1 MKSLTLL
8 TCGIFLLSG
17 CASISRGTTE
27 TFSIQTM
34 PTGVTA
40 TLSNGL
46 ACTTPCTLTIKRKG
60 TFTVTLEKKG
70 YETIMTS
77 VVSSRDGAGTAGMA
91 GNLIVGG
98 IVGIGVDA
106 ATGAMNSHQP
116 NPLVVTM
123 VKTIDEDT
131 SNEQ

>member
-1 MKSLTLL
+1 MKSLLLL
-8 TCGIFLLSG
+8 TCSIFLLSG

-34 PTGVTA
+34 PTGVAA

-46 ACTTPCTLTIKRKG
+46 ACTTPCTLTVKRKG

-91 GNLIVGG
+91 GNLLVGG

-106 ATGAMNSHQP
+106 ATGAMNSHRP

-123 VKTIDEDT
+123 VKTIGEDT

>member
-1 MKSLTLL
+1 MKLFT
-8 TCGIFLLSG
+8 IFAISIFMLSG

-27 TFSIQTM
+27 TFSIQTL
-34 PTGVTA
+34 PAGVSA
-40 TLSNGL
+40 RLSNGL
-46 ACTTPCTLTIKRKG
+46 ACTTPCTLTVKRKG
-60 TFTVTLEKKG
+60 TFTVTLEKAG
-70 YETIMTS
+70 YETVMTS

-106 ATGAMNSHQP
+106 ATGAMNSHTP

-123 VKTIDEDT
+123 VKMSDEDNA
-131 SNEQ
+131 NE

>member
-1 MKSLTLL
+1 MKSLILL

-34 PTGVTA
+34 PTGVAA

-46 ACTTPCTLTIKRKG
+46 ACTTPCTLTVKRRG

-91 GNLIVGG
+91 GNLLVGG

-106 ATGAMNSHQP
+106 ATGAMNSHVP

-123 VKTIDEDT
+123 VKTTGEDA
-131 SNEQ
+131 SSE